1 MTFFPN
7 FMMGVS
13 LAYYDYFFAAGAQG
27 ANKVL
32 WSKISLIDQKL
43 TNIFDEQMFFVHI
56 RSILTA

>member
-1 MTFFPN
+1 
-7 FMMGVS
+7 MGVS
-13 LAYYDYFFAAGAQG
+13 LAYYDYFFAEGAQG